1 MRLRRLV
8 PPIATAGAGYVLVAR
23 GALTLDLG
31 WGRRVRALG
40 PLVSRMAAPPEV
52 VFDVIAAP
60 YLDRPT
66 RAMEEK
72 LRVLE
77 RGSDMVL
84 AAHYTPIG
92 WLGVTT
98 TVESVRF
105 TRPTQIDFRL
115 LRGPVPHVVETFE
128 LRAVAGGT
136 ELEYRGELGT
146 DLWALGRW
154 WGDRVAAAWERTV
167 EHSLQA
173 VRVEAERLASR
184 DLPNSDHLTLSELP
198 PNLGADS

>member
-1 MRLRRLV
+1 
-8 PPIATAGAGYVLVAR
+8 
-23 GALTLDLG
+23 
-31 WGRRVRALG
+31 
-40 PLVSRMAAPPEV
+40 MAAPPEV

-60 YLDRPT
+60 YLDRT
-66 RAMEEK
+66 SRAMEEK

-77 RGSDMVL
+77 RGGDMVL

-115 LRGPVPHVVETFE
+115 LRGPVPYVVETFE

-136 ELEYRGELGT
+136 EVEYRGELET
-146 DLWALGRW
+146 DLWAVGRW
-154 WGDRVAAAWERTV
+154 WGDRVAAVWERTV
-167 EHSLQA
+167 ERSLQA
-173 VRVEAERLASR
+173 VRLEAERLASR
-184 DLPNSDHLTLSELP
+184 SPSNSRP
-198 PNLGADS
+198 PDAERTAANLRADS

>member
-1 MRLRRLV
+1 M
-8 PPIATAGAGYVLVAR
+8 T
-23 GALTLDLG
+23 
-31 WGRRVRALG
+31 
-40 PLVSRMAAPPEV
+40 APPEV

-60 YLDRPT
+60 YLNRPT

-77 RGSDMVL
+77 RGGDTVL
-84 AAHYTPIG
+84 AAHYTPVG

-154 WGDRVAAAWERTV
+154 WGERVAGAWERTV
-167 EHSLQA
+167 ECSLQA
-173 VRVEAERLASR
+173 ARVEAERLASR
-184 DLPNSDHLTLSELP
+184 DLSNSCGHRTVSEMA
-198 PNLGADS
+198 PNLKADSQSIGLDDRVRSPDDRQ